1 MNDKIEIN
9 LNEII
14 NFIKKYYYITLVT
27 LILSILV
34 LFYSPFEFKNS
45 KPITFKYNIVYNIL
59 DDLSFERF
67 SKNIK
72 SLNRLISTCKN
83 LEIYFA
89 PGNQMLDDTNNDI
102 KLRLMDLYSTCG
114 YLSQNSFAKID
125 AAKLMSVFER
135 MIRNKIVN
143 IKQIKMSKDNNFG
156 EIALFIE
163 NDSKSL
169 LEANIKIINKIE
181 NQLILWFNNEL
192 QLTIE
197 SLLQIEN
204 YTKKINNERIQ
215 LTILNSLLQNTIN
228 GLNNSQIVNFNE
240 LISKN
245 SEFID
250 NDVKKVNKEQP
261 LYLKILYAL
270 IIGLLLGISLS
281 VLIGYIFKSIVL
293 IK

>member
-14 NFIKKYYYITLVT
+14 SFIKRYYYITLAT

-45 KPITFKYNIVYNIL
+45 KPIIFKYNIVYNIL

-156 EIALFIE
+156 EISLFIE

-197 SLLQIEN
+197 SLLQIDN
-204 YTKKINNERIQ
+204 YTKKINNEKIE
-215 LTILNSLLQNTIN
+215 LTILNSLLTDTIN

-240 LISKN
+240 LIAKDT
-245 SEFID
+245 EFVD
-250 NDVKKVNKEQP
+250 NDVKKVNKEQS

-281 VLIGYIFKSIVL
+281 ILIGYIFKSIVL
-293 IK
+293 VK

>member
-14 NFIKKYYYITLVT
+14 SFIKKYYYITLAT
-27 LILSILV
+27 LILSILI

-45 KPITFKYNIVYNIL
+45 KPITFKYNIVYNLL

-83 LEIYFA
+83 LDIYFA
-89 PGNQMLDDTNNDI
+89 PGNKILDDTNNDI

-114 YLSQNSFAKID
+114 YLSLNSFANDDNGAARMD

-156 EIALFIE
+156 EISLFIE

-169 LEANIKIINKIE
+169 LEANIEIINKIE
-181 NQLILWFNNEL
+181 NQLIFWFNNKI
-192 QLTIE
+192 TIE
-197 SLLQIEN
+197 SLLQIDN
-204 YTKKINNERIQ
+204 YTKKINNEKIE
-215 LTILNSLLQNTIN
+215 LSILNSLLT
-228 GLNNSQIVNFNE
+228 
-240 LISKN
+240 
-245 SEFID
+245 
-250 NDVKKVNKEQP
+250 
-261 LYLKILYAL
+261 KILM
-270 IIGLLLGISLS
+270 
-281 VLIGYIFKSIVL
+281 V
-293 IK
+293 